1 MIPRAP
7 STSAVNPL
15 LSPRSRLVPRT
26 GEASFQLWIFC
37 SLTVAGVGIFL
48 ILIVTIYRAKRN
60 NNGGIQQ
67 AQELADDGL
76 GRARVRRDKQ
86 MQQGGTP
93 RVEEQRVPMMENQLS
108 EWVATRQTGTR
119 FSLLPE
125 LVSVGVSTNTEREE
139 ETGEGRKKGGWVE
152 RTLAMAGLRRV

>member
-1 MIPRAP
+1 
-7 STSAVNPL
+7 
-15 LSPRSRLVPRT
+15 
-26 GEASFQLWIFC
+26 
-37 SLTVAGVGIFL
+37 
-48 ILIVTIYRAKRN
+48 
-60 NNGGIQQ
+60 
-67 AQELADDGL
+67 
-76 GRARVRRDKQ
+76 

-139 ETGEGRKKGGWVE
+139 ETEEGRKKGGWVE